1 MITEKLKD
9 LSIVD
14 VLTVVTPFIII
25 VGLIHKLGIYTSP
38 QVDASWL
45 ISIFSPTD
53 YMLSDLKIYIFYI
66 VSILYLDKVLFK
78 PDFTPCNELFWA
90 NIQLLSGYF
99 GVLLILWYKHES
111 LSQFTYFYFIIAL
124 SLNGFGIL
132 FLSKRFGKIFG
143 LGLILLVPYLSGKQ
157 HVDEI
162 FLKEKPVVE
171 LNDNKK
177 WYLIDKHSNQLILIN
192 TQDNKNE
199 FKIVEMKEIK
209 ILK

>member
-1 MITEKLKD
+1 MIIEKVKQASLVD
-9 LSIVD
+9 L
-14 VLTVVTPFIII
+14 LTIITPFIII
-25 VGLIHKLGIYTSP
+25 VGVVHKLGIYTSL

-45 ISIFSPTD
+45 ISIFTPTD
-53 YMLSDLKIYIFYI
+53 FILSDLKIYLIFI

-78 PDFTPCNELFWA
+78 SDFTPLKELFWA
-90 NIQLLSGYF
+90 NIQLSSGYI
-99 GVLLILWYKHES
+99 GILLLLLYQHKSAGQI
-111 LSQFTYFYFIIAL
+111 TYFYFIMAL

-143 LGLILLVPYLSGKQ
+143 IGLILLVSYLSGKQ

-162 FLKEKPVVE
+162 FSKEKPIVE
-171 LNDNKK
+171 LDDNKK
-177 WYLIDKHSNQLILIN
+177 WYLLDKHSDQLILIN
-192 TQDNKNE
+192 TQEDKNE